1 VSVRLDTGIVLK
13 VGQTKLNKNKLRKL
27 DIVVIRINALNELCN
42 ARPCYKCLEMLKSL
56 NFRYVYYSVS
66 PTEIIRERVRD
77 MISIEAS
84 SVTKYLDTTNN
95 ALYNNKDTYY
105 RDLLINYFP
114 EHVTLYNL
122 NCFITYN
129 LQNLLPTYRVKII
142 NTMDRLG
149 TTVTKIETVIILD
162 DENITVVKAIII

>member
-1 VSVRLDTGIVLK
+1 M
-13 VGQTKLNKNKLRKL
+13 GQTKLNKNKLRKL

-84 SVTKYLDTTNN
+84 SVTKYLDTLHN
-95 ALYNNKDTYY
+95 AIYNNKDTYY
-105 RDLLINYFP
+105 RDLLVNYFP
-114 EHVTLYNL
+114 EYVTLYNL

-129 LQNLLPTYRVKII
+129 LQNLLPTYKVKII
-142 NTMDRLG
+142 NNM
-149 TTVTKIETVIILD
+149 TVRTGSTIAKVETVVILD
-162 DENITVVKAIII
+162 EENITVVKAIII